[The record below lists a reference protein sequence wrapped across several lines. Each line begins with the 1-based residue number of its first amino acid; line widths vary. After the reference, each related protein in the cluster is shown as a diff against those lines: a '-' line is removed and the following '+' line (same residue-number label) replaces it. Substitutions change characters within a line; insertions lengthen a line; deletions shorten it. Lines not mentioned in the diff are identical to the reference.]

1 MVHRG
6 SAHGFAPV
14 YSIENVKQHASHV
27 CAAQHS
33 SISGPHWIH
42 AEQHA
47 IYTPLC
53 GNASSSTHD
62 KPVCAVSATAELRP
76 LQSLTLLH
84 RGSCHQG
91 IYTNGSASASGKYTE
106 DAYADKW
113 QCRRAYTQRM
123 QHLTALMNKLEKRLM
138 RRKLA
143 AYFSQWQST
152 EQPEQHLFCMRS
164 ETLRQLNKLRTL
176 CKAFGAWKLWV
187 SWLDPTALQRKGRR
201 LQQLL
206 RYKLL
211 RIQRAAMQQ
220 WLDKLVQLRRARW
233 LKQRSIDKW
242 RIAAVQSV
250 YNRTWGML
258 SVCKLIAAAWLK
270 HTAFHRLLLWKTRRA
285 AARTLLHRLRLRQ
298 LALAWQQWLLQAQQK
313 KLRAQQRLY
322 TAFDTWY
329 KRVQAGLKWAR
340 HLREQRLL
348 KTCFCSLVCY
358 RASMRLL
365 RSSYNDWYNQLRAS
379 KALKLARMLRNCR
392 RACLRAAWRKLKQK
406 YDIMQIICIAPSS
419 ATSTPRRALQ
429 KCRCVRCLSR

>member
-1 MVHRG
+1 M
-6 SAHGFAPV
+6 
-14 YSIENVKQHASHV
+14 
-27 CAAQHS
+27 
-33 SISGPHWIH
+33 H
-42 AEQHA
+42 AELYA
-47 IYTPLC
+47 IYSPLC
-53 GNASSSTHD
+53 GNAGSSRHD
-62 KPVCAVSATAELRP
+62 MPVYAANATAELRP
-76 LQSLTLLH
+76 LQSLALLH
-84 RGSCHQG
+84 RGACHQG
-91 IYTNGSASASGKYTE
+91 IYTNGSTPASGKYTE

-123 QHLTALMNKLEKRLM
+123 QHLQALMNKLEKKLV
-138 RRKLA
+138 RRKLV
-143 AYFSQWQST
+143 AYFSHWQT
-152 EQPEQHLFCMRS
+152 AQPEQQLFCMRA
-164 ETLRQLNKLRTL
+164 ETIRQLNRHRTL

-187 SWLDPTALQRKGRR
+187 SWLDHTALQRKGRR

-233 LKQRSIDKW
+233 LKQRNFDRW
-242 RIAAVQSV
+242 RVAAAQSV

-258 SVCKLIAAAWLK
+258 SVCKLITAAWLK

-285 AARTLLHRLRLRQ
+285 AARTLLRQLRLRQ
-298 LALAWQQWLLQAQQK
+298 LALAWQQWLLHAQQD
-313 KLRAQQRLY
+313 KLRAQQCLY

-348 KTCFCSLVCY
+348 KMCFRSLVCN

-379 KALKLARMLRNCR
+379 KALKIARMLRNCR

-406 YDIMQIICIAPSS
+406 HDIIMMQIVCVAPAS
-419 ATSTPRRALQ
+419 ATSTPRRELQ

>member
-1 MVHRG
+1 MHR
-6 SAHGFAPV
+6 SSTHVFAPV
-14 YSIENVKQHASHV
+14 YSIESVKQHASHV
-27 CAAQHS
+27 CATQRNS
-33 SISGPHWIH
+33 SVSGPHWMH

-47 IYTPLC
+47 IYSSLC
-53 GNASSSTHD
+53 GNASSSRHD
-62 KPVCAVSATAELRP
+62 KPVYTVNATAELRP
-76 LQSLTLLH
+76 LQSLILLH
-84 RGSCHQG
+84 RGACHQG
-91 IYTNGSASASGKYTE
+91 IYTNGSTSASGKYTE

-123 QHLTALMNKLEKRLM
+123 QHLQALMHKLETKLV
-138 RRKLA
+138 RRKLL
-143 AYFSQWQST
+143 AYFSHWQT
-152 EQPEQHLFCMRS
+152 EQPEQQLFRMRA
-164 ETLRQLNKLRTL
+164 ETIRQLNRHRTL

-211 RIQRAAMQQ
+211 RIQRAAMRQ

-233 LKQRSIDKW
+233 LKQRSFDRW
-242 RIAAVQSV
+242 RVTAAQSV

-258 SVCKLIAAAWLK
+258 SVCKLITAAWLK
-270 HTAFHRLLLWKTRRA
+270 HTAFHKLLLWKTRRA
-285 AARTLLHRLRLRQ
+285 AARTLLHQLRLRQ
-298 LALAWQQWLLQAQQK
+298 LALAWQQWLLHAQQDR
-313 KLRAQQRLY
+313 LRAQQCLY

-348 KTCFCSLVCY
+348 KMCFRSLVCN

-365 RSSYNDWYNQLRAS
+365 RSSFNDWYNQLRAS
-379 KALKLARMLRNCR
+379 KALKIARMLRTCR

-406 YDIMQIICIAPSS
+406 HDVMQIICIAPAS